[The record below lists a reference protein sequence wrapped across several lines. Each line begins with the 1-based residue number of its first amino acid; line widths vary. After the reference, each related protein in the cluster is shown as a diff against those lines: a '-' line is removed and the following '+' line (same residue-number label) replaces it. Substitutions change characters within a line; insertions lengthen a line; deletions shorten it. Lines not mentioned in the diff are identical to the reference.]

1 MRSIGRKTGALLIVC
16 AASVLGEGCR
26 RAPTGLRVIVT
37 TDFLPSATTPAL
49 HTVRLRVT
57 RVSDGRVLHTEP
69 VNVSSG
75 AGALPLK
82 FSVFLNGAGGEQVRI
97 EAEAH
102 TIDSQADERNTGL
115 TAARV
120 VTGFVEG
127 EIRVVPMVL
136 YRGCWDMQ
144 VRCEPNSTCGPTAMC
159 QSAQVDQ
166 RELPMFDR
174 DAGDPDVLA
183 PSMDAGGD
191 GGLDAMDASDVA
203 PLDRV
208 IPPDNSPVD
217 VMPPPVDVMMPPAD
231 VMVPPGDA
239 CAVLPPPVT
248 IPLAIMGSN
257 AAIGLFDIASRDNAM
272 MTPDGGMPMA
282 GEPELEVAWAGPRS
296 ATSMASVLL
305 SAGLRRSGTSY
316 TVVRAPR
323 ETLSFGAAP
332 LQTLALVRN
341 GGEIG
346 ALGLEEETITMM
358 RRLRVIGAPISQTMG
373 VGSFTTFNTS
383 GPFAMPSATTLAKNS
398 GFAVAATS
406 PMGPSIVACV
416 LPPTGNALVCAYSDP
431 SGTMTQ
437 TFTVDF
443 SVAALPTAP
452 RLAGLAI
459 GGPGSG
465 SAQNRLQFV
474 LEWSDGNGYTTCST
488 METMPP
494 VTPTAM
500 GVCRSVPATG
510 RIRSGSLS
518 AQWIDGFSCGGP
530 MMMGMLSGWFGAL
543 VESGDPNDTLRAGKL
558 DSLVLRTGDLPV
570 RADVLAH
577 MNARTAVSIAPAPC
591 EMLIARTTSASEVQ
605 YRRAYLTG
613 GMIGLPLSFP
623 ANTNTEL
630 RAVPLAPPSTTP
642 GTDDHIH
649 AFVDSSSRVN
659 VVVVPVS
666 SCRM

>member
-16 AASVLGEGCR
+16 AASLVGEGCR

-69 VNVSSG
+69 VNVSS
-75 AGALPLK
+75 ASGALPLK

-102 TIDSQADERNTGL
+102 TIDSQADERNPGL

-136 YRGCWDMQ
+136 YRGCWDMR

-166 RELPMFDR
+166 RELPTFDR

-203 PLDRV
+203 PVDRV

-217 VMPPPVDVMMPPAD
+217 VMMPPVDVMPPPAD
-231 VMVPPGDA
+231 G
-239 CAVLPPPVT
+239 CAVLPPPAVT
-248 IPLAIMGSN
+248 VVPIVGSN

-272 MTPDGGMPMA
+272 MVMPDGGMPMA
-282 GEPELEVAWAGPRS
+282 SDPELEVAWAEARMP
-296 ATSMASVLL
+296 TSMASALL

-316 TVVRAPR
+316 SVVRTPR
-323 ETLSFGAAP
+323 ETMPFGAAP
-332 LQTLALVRN
+332 LQALALVRN

-346 ALGLEEETITMM
+346 ALGLEEETMMMM
-358 RRLRVIGAPISQTMG
+358 RRLRVIGAPISQSTG
-373 VGSFTTFNTS
+373 VGPFTTFNAS
-383 GPFAMPSATTLAKNS
+383 GPFSMPPTGTLAKNV
-398 GFAVAATS
+398 GFAVVATS
-406 PMGPSIVACV
+406 PMGPSIVSCI
-416 LPPTGNALVCAYSDP
+416 LPPMGNALVCAYSDA

-443 SVAALPTAP
+443 ASAALPMAP

-465 SAQNRLQFV
+465 SAQGKLQFV
-474 LEWSDGNGYTTCST
+474 LEWSNGSGYTTCST

-494 VTPTAM
+494 MTPTAM

-510 RIRSGSLS
+510 RIRAGSLS
-518 AQWIDGFSCGGP
+518 AQWIDGFNCGGP

-543 VESGDPNDTLRAGKL
+543 VAEGDPNDTLRAGKL
-558 DSLVLRTGDLPV
+558 DSLVLRTGDLPI
-570 RADVLAH
+570 RADVPANV
-577 MNARTAVSIAPAPC
+577 NARTAVSIAPAPC
-591 EMLIARTTSASEVQ
+591 EMLVARTTTTSAVE
-605 YRRAYLTG
+605 YRRAYLAG
-613 GMIGLPLSFP
+613 GTIGLPVSLP

-630 RAVPLAPPSTTP
+630 RAVPLAPPSSMP

-649 AFVDSSSRVN
+649 AFVDGANRVN

>member
-1 MRSIGRKTGALLIVC
+1 MRSIGRKAGALLIVC
-16 AASVLGEGCR
+16 AAAVLGEGCR
-26 RAPTGLRVIVT
+26 RPPTGLRVIVT

-69 VNVSSG
+69 VNVSS
-75 AGALPLK
+75 ASGALPLK

-166 RELPMFDR
+166 RELPTFDR

-183 PSMDAGGD
+183 PSMDAGSD
-191 GGLDAMDASDVA
+191 GGLDVMDASDVA
-203 PLDRV
+203 PADRV
-208 IPPDNSPVD
+208 IPPDDSPVDVMMPPVD
-217 VMPPPVDVMMPPAD
+217 VMPPPAD
-231 VMVPPGDA
+231 G
-239 CAVLPPPVT
+239 CAVLPPPAATTVT
-248 IPLAIMGSN
+248 ITGSN
-257 AAIGLFDIASRDNAM
+257 AAIGLFDIVSRDNAM
-272 MTPDGGMPMA
+272 MVMPDGGMPMA
-282 GEPELEVAWAGPRS
+282 SDPELEVAWAGPRS

-305 SAGLRRSGTSY
+305 SAGLRRSGASY
-316 TVVRAPR
+316 SVVRTPR

-332 LQTLALVRN
+332 LQALALVRN
-341 GGEIG
+341 GGELG
-346 ALGLEEETITMM
+346 ALGLEEETIAMM
-358 RRLRVIGAPISQTMG
+358 RRLRVIGAPISQSTG
-373 VGSFTTFNTS
+373 VGPFSTFNTS
-383 GPFAMPSATTLAKNS
+383 GPFSMPPSGTLAKNA

-416 LPPTGNALVCAYSDP
+416 LPPMGNALVCAFSDP
-431 SGTMTQ
+431 SGMMTQ

-443 SVAALPTAP
+443 SVAALSPAP

-465 SAQNRLQFV
+465 SAQGRLQFV

-494 VTPTAM
+494 VTPTAA

-510 RIRSGSLS
+510 RIRAGSLS
-518 AQWIDGFSCGGP
+518 AQWIDGFNCGGP

-558 DSLVLRTGDLPV
+558 DSLVLRTGDLPI
-570 RADVLAH
+570 RADALANA
-577 MNARTAVSIAPAPC
+577 NARTAVSIAPAPC
-591 EMLIARTTSASEVQ
+591 EMLVARTTSTSEVE
-605 YRRAYLTG
+605 YRRAYLAG
-613 GMIGLPLSFP
+613 GTIGLPVSLP

-630 RAVPLAPPSTTP
+630 RAVPLAPPSSMP

-649 AFVDSSSRVN
+649 AFVDGANRVN